1 MVSRSNGILG
11 RLRVLK
17 GRFGSP
23 SVRAITVV
31 TLISVLTFTGAG
43 LSGLTSADQTKASQE
58 SNGTRPANGRAKEP
72 ARRSKTRLNNS
83 ENFEPASV
91 GVPTGPVLATA
102 DFNLIGLA
110 VTAAPASQT
119 VPVNT
124 PTVVNTSVQ
133 TPSGVDPSTI
143 ISQLNPN
150 YRVMGE
156 LSGPSFSSPQELSAA
171 IGQPLQVP
179 ALTVAGDHVVQNLRV
194 VDSGSSSNP
203 VVAPFSPN
211 QRRA

>member
-72 ARRSKTRLNNS
+72 AQAWPSPARLITPPQ
-83 ENFEPASV
+83 F
-91 GVPTGPVLATA
+91 
-102 DFNLIGLA
+102 FN
-110 VTAAPASQT
+110 
-119 VPVNT
+119 
-124 PTVVNTSVQ
+124 
-133 TPSGVDPSTI
+133 PS
-143 ISQLNPN
+143 
-150 YRVMGE
+150 
-156 LSGPSFSSPQELSAA
+156 A
-171 IGQPLQVP
+171 
-179 ALTVAGDHVVQNLRV
+179 
-194 VDSGSSSNP
+194 
-203 VVAPFSPN
+203 
-211 QRRA
+211 